1 MLINLEYNYYM
12 KPIYTHTMYNNNP
25 HKNIIINKD
34 SITLYK
40 NSIDWDYILSGKH
53 ISKSRIN
60 ENYLRIGINIFITY

>member
-1 MLINLEYNYYM
+1 MYN
-12 KPIYTHTMYNNNP
+12 NNNP